1 MTELT
6 VFLRHAKRSN
16 NKELDLSKRD
26 LGFIPKDV
34 FTIRA
39 IEVLNL
45 SQNKIVSIEPAIA
58 DLFRLKVLNLEDNSI
73 VELPEEM
80 MSLPKLNVLFIS
92 NKDTFIER
100 QSIG

>member
-16 NKELDLSKRD
+16 NKELDLSKRE

-58 DLFRLKVLNLEDNSI
+58 DLFRLKVLNLEENSI
-73 VELPEEM
+73 VELAE
-80 MSLPKLNVLFIS
+80 
-92 NKDTFIER
+92 
-100 QSIG
+100 